1 MLNVMMSNVVIL
13 SVVIANVVAP
23 KKGLSPEGKLELGQF
38 ISFHTE
44 LTDALNKFL
53 EIHFAVAVFVKLP
66 TTS

>member
-1 MLNVMMSNVVIL
+1 ML
-13 SVVIANVVAP
+13 SVIMPNVVAP
-23 KKGLSPEGKLELGQF
+23 KKGSSPEGKLELGQF